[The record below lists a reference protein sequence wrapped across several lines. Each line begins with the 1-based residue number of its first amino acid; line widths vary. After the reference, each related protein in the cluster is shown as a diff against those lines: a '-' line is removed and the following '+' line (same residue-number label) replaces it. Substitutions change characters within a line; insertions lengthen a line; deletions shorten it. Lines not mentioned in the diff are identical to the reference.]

1 MFLRLQ
7 GLIERNSSPI
17 VRLSM
22 FHNKTGT
29 VWLTLKNLTNEMKRE
44 NIDYAIIGG
53 LAVYHHGYERT
64 TTDCDFLLTKTV

>member
-1 MFLRLQ
+1 
-7 GLIERNSSPI
+7 
-17 VRLSM
+17 M

-44 NIDYAIIGG
+44 NIDYVIIGG

-64 TTDCDFLLTKTV
+64 TTDCNFLLTKTV